1 MIPALERDD
10 LSSQRRIEPFAR
22 IAISERDRRIVA
34 LARRK
39 LGGTRFDFGDAVR
52 ALREAVEELIPAG
65 RIFVLGAAELT
76 PVVGSLVSGVGITA
90 GAEGVVLVRMEHGGR
105 RATLGRFSP

>member
-1 MIPALERDD
+1 MIPALERGDF
-10 LSSQRRIEPFAR
+10 SPQKRIAPFDR

-34 LARRK
+34 LARQK
-39 LGGTRFDFGDAVR
+39 LGETTVDFGEAVR

-65 RIFVLGAAELT
+65 RTFVLGIADLT

-90 GAEGVVLVRMEHGGR
+90 GAEGVILVRMEHDGR
-105 RATLGRFSP
+105 RTTLGRFSP